1 MAINQVIITFN
12 EDVPVNGSIRVFIGD
27 NGVFLHLARTVR
39 TGRNEFT
46 AANSISTGQNTAR
59 NYASAFQLDL
69 PYPDGYSVTFND
81 NSVTITTFYDFIEF
95 TGVQCLKLE
104 GNPVL
109 TDYDVQFN
117 EIIIQPPFAFT
128 SVNYNPVNSNRCGM
142 VLMAVV
148 TNQNMSAIILPVQVT
163 GLTSNTFNI
172 SLARGTSGVLSV
184 SGGDPNTIIGQN
196 YRTPDLLNPANFNVQ
211 VNNSPNGA
219 TLIVNYQEPFG
230 LQLQFSLDGIN
241 YQFENTFVGISPG
254 DYTLYIKDQFGCIK
268 TLAFTVDEIQST
280 RLPYFYISK
289 SNSFRFANRISFSD
303 AGNYRNDENTLS
315 CEVNVRLPYKE
326 IQQFQTAD
334 IITTQFKSN
343 YNENLAYV
351 ILSNGT
357 EIQIP
362 VFLKSNNIG
371 VTDSR
376 DAIKV
381 NLGNN
386 KTGIYFQSGN
396 IYDYNTGSIIEPYAL
411 NGTLPQWAS
420 FGNYFQI
427 DGAWYLIDDIIYD
440 DTLQADVI
448 VIDAPYIGAPMN
460 VIAGAVYDLFN
471 YEVYEFTIDLVD
483 YQNQNI
489 RVRINNNDTTF
500 GNLTHIS
507 ELINV
512 QVRQLGTVEIRY
524 SNPDNTDI
532 FYSTGITNLIRLPI
546 DRVSAVSNQD
556 IETYNTDTSVVLLNS
571 DVYEMDKF
579 TFLPVTKE
587 IMRKLVQALS
597 HKTLQMDGV
606 YYVSNSPAEFDVAMG
621 ETNLYV
627 VSANLVKTGGVFSS
641 NSGSINDITDSTNI
655 EVPGLIDIGDGSF
668 IEYQ

>member
-1 MAINQVIITFN
+1 MINQVVITFN
-12 EDVPVNGSIRVFIGD
+12 EDVPVNGSIRVLIGD
-27 NGVFLHLARTVR
+27 NGTFFHLGRVVR
-39 TGRNEFT
+39 DGRNTFT
-46 AANSISTGQNTAR
+46 ATSPISTGQNTAR
-59 NYASAFQLDL
+59 NYATAFQLDL
-69 PYPDGYSVTFND
+69 SNADGYRVTFED
-81 NSVTITTFYDFIEF
+81 NSVTITTLYDFIEF

-104 GNPVL
+104 GNPNVL

-117 EIIIQPPFAFT
+117 TIVFTPPFAFT
-128 SVNYNPVNSNRCGM
+128 SLTYTIQNENPCDYVRFNI
-142 VLMAVV
+142 V
-148 TNQNMSAIILPVQVT
+148 TNQNMSQISSPISIGGLNTPTYNIDLLRGTT
-163 GLTSNTFNI
+163 GLVRVTNREVPSVTI
-172 SLARGTSGVLSV
+172 SQS
-184 SGGDPNTIIGQN
+184 

-219 TLIVNYQEPFG
+219 TLIVNYQEPYG
-230 LQLQFSLDGIN
+230 LTLQFSLNGIN
-241 YQFENTFVGISPG
+241 YQSENTFVGIAPG
-254 DYTLYIKDQFGCIK
+254 SYTLYIKDQFGCVK
-268 TLAFTVDEIQST
+268 TLTFTVDEIQSS
-280 RLPYFYISK
+280 RLPFFYISK
-289 SNSFRFANRISFSD
+289 SNSIRFANRINFSD

-351 ILSNGT
+351 ILSDGT

-381 NLGNN
+381 NLGDN

-396 IYDYNTGSIIEPYAL
+396 IYDYGTGAVIEPYSL

-420 FGNYFQI
+420 FGNYFQV
-427 DGAWYLIDDIIYD
+427 DGAWYLIDNIIYD
-440 DTLQADVI
+440 ETFQADVI
-448 VIDAPYIGAPMN
+448 VINSQYTGAPMN

-471 YEVYEFTIDLVD
+471 YEVYEFTIDMVN

-489 RVRINNNDTTF
+489 TVRINNNDTTF

-507 ELINV
+507 ERINV

-532 FYSTGITNLIRLPI
+532 FYSTGITNIIRLPI

-597 HKTLQMDGV
+597 HKTLQIDGV
-606 YYVSNSPAEFDVAMG
+606 YYVSNAPADFDVALG

-641 NSGSINDITDSTNI
+641 NSGSINDITDSTNVEI
-655 EVPGLIDIGDGSF
+655 PGLLDIGNGGF
-668 IEYQ
+668 VEY